1 MLIEASYKDI
11 YDYHKENKNF
21 ITMVCAIKNITIPYG
36 VIELNKK
43 GDIENIKEKPEYSF
57 LTNTGMY
64 ILEPEIIDDIEE
76 NKLIHMPE
84 IIDIYRK
91 EGKGIG
97 VYPISESNW
106 MDMGEHGEMKKMIE
120 KLGV

>member
-1 MLIEASYKDI
+1 
-11 YDYHKENKNF
+11 
-21 ITMVCAIKNITIPYG
+21 
-36 VIELNKK
+36 
-43 GDIENIKEKPEYSF
+43 
-57 LTNTGMY
+57 MY

-91 EGKGIG
+91 EGKRIG

-106 MDMGEHGEMKKMIE
+106 MDMGEHVEMKKMIE